1 MPRFHFKSDV
11 LKMGLALA
19 RLVKPES
26 GNGIKGDY
34 CFKFLPNS
42 LVIFSYDKRHFVR
55 ASIAC
60 EAEIDE
66 QFESDEFYLL
76 PDRTA
81 LFDVDLE
88 NITATLNAKSLSI
101 KVHGDGKSRQANLKR
116 RSTQS
121 RRPSVPGFPD
131 SEYISVNRKSLESAL
146 HQVSCS
152 ALVRETKTEED
163 MRINQVHFY
172 PEHNCIVSSTRYYGS
187 VVQLNEPIGLDISIV
202 SADIPAIRGFLNKIK
217 SDFVQICQNDR
228 NFSVIDPD
236 TESYLSVGKVATN
249 KPKFD
254 VLDRNGFKTCLQLD
268 LKTLSKNLEWAS
280 LAIEGTQRLGF
291 QAEQGLVKLFN
302 AKEELAEF
310 PVRFSRGDKLIA
322 DFPVKYLHMMVKHLS
337 KDPLFYYDHEQ
348 APNILGITQV
358 DDEDQQIDFMHFLP
372 SMRMR

>member
-163 MRINQVHFY
+163 MRINQVHFCLLY
-172 PEHNCIVSSTRYYGS
+172 TS
-187 VVQLNEPIGLDISIV
+187 DA
-202 SADIPAIRGFLNKIK
+202 AD
-217 SDFVQICQNDR
+217 
-228 NFSVIDPD
+228 
-236 TESYLSVGKVATN
+236 E
-249 KPKFD
+249 
-254 VLDRNGFKTCLQLD
+254 
-268 LKTLSKNLEWAS
+268 
-280 LAIEGTQRLGF
+280 
-291 QAEQGLVKLFN
+291 
-302 AKEELAEF
+302 
-310 PVRFSRGDKLIA
+310 
-322 DFPVKYLHMMVKHLS
+322 
-337 KDPLFYYDHEQ
+337 
-348 APNILGITQV
+348 
-358 DDEDQQIDFMHFLP
+358 
-372 SMRMR
+372 